1 MFSMISFVSFI
12 SVAAFLVTFSYTKQ
26 KKAKKESPDKKQ
38 AQNFSD
44 WLVSGLRSFFKT
56 SLKNRIKKINRKHLI
71 SELSITEKIIWGG
84 LVFSFL
90 YLFLSGFFFSL
101 FSLRQMFGVP
111 LLFHIVLGGLFAVFL
126 CVCLFL
132 SAEKFSF
139 SLSFSFKNILFW
151 IFMLSGLFLA
161 GTSLC
166 MMVPLFTYR
175 TQLFLFEL
183 HRYSALTA
191 TLAAVLFLYTVFS
204 NNEKRKNRG

>member
-101 FSLRQMFGVP
+101 FSLR
-111 LLFHIVLGGLFAVFL
+111 
-126 CVCLFL
+126 
-132 SAEKFSF
+132 
-139 SLSFSFKNILFW
+139 LSFGLSLAFFCCSLLPLSLFP
-151 IFMLSGLFLA
+151 LSPISDSPCPRRNTRPGLASSTTPANSIGCRAQRVNPPRHLLP
-161 GTSLC
+161 TS
-166 MMVPLFTYR
+166 TG
-175 TQLFLFEL
+175 
-183 HRYSALTA
+183 SA
-191 TLAAVLFLYTVFS
+191 
-204 NNEKRKNRG
+204 